1 MKAILQSQNIQDFAR
16 KIVRQAIDQGASQAE
31 ALVYARDD
39 TVVRFSQNNI
49 SQSGNLR
56 DEGALIRVFI
66 SPSKKASVN
75 VKQLDDQQSIN
86 KGIKQAIYLALES
99 GENRTARS
107 FASGQKIPRMP
118 SNFKKSIEAV
128 TDEIASRG
136 AKAAINISLRYS
148 TLIKR
153 VAGTI
158 TARKSEVT
166 IQNSNGLDAY
176 HKYSGASF
184 VTVSLARKE
193 NSTGVGFASQA
204 SNNYDDLDFIEVS
217 KEAADDAVRSV
228 KPKTLPLGEYDVI
241 FYPNAV
247 FDWLGSFMQLGFS
260 TQRMN
265 GYVEIG
271 KKCAS
276 ENLTIVDDPADSSTL
291 MAIPFDAEGTPTK
304 KLSLIED
311 GTAVSQCHDNNS
323 AAKSGTQSTGHSAFP
338 NDLTYE
344 SKFFPAWI
352 YFPANQIVTPGK
364 TSFEKMI
371 EGSKKKTILVKRF
384 MYGGLPMCVSET
396 EIMQGYTMGTWLLED
411 GEIIN
416 PLPSLR
422 LSNSLSGLAKNIT
435 DIGDGKSVKRLGC
448 MNTPCMKVQNVNFSV
463 STSMSV
469 PQGVL

>member
-1 MKAILQSQNIQDFAR
+1 MKTVLQYQNIQDLSR
-16 KIVRQAIDQGASQAE
+16 KIVKQATDQGASEAE
-31 ALVYARDD
+31 VLAYARDD

-49 SQSGNLR
+49 SQSASLR
-56 DEGALIRVFI
+56 DEGAVIRVFI
-66 SPSKKASVN
+66 SPSKRAVVS
-75 VKQLDDQQSIN
+75 VKQLGDPQAIDQ
-86 KGIKQAIYLALES
+86 GIKRAIYLAQNS
-99 GENRTARS
+99 GENKNARS
-107 FASGQKIPRMP
+107 FGSGQKIPRIG
-118 SNFKKSIEAV
+118 SNFKKGIDKI

-136 AKAAINISLRYS
+136 AKTAINTSLRGNK
-148 TLIKR
+148 LIKR

-158 TARKSEVT
+158 TARASEVT

-204 SNNYDDLDFIEVS
+204 SNNYGDLDFIAVS
-217 KEAADDAVRSV
+217 KEAADDAARSV
-228 KPKTLPLGEYDVI
+228 KPKALPLAKYDVI

-260 TQRMN
+260 TQRMK
-265 GYVEIG
+265 GYVDVG
-271 KKCAS
+271 KKCTS
-276 ENLTIVDDPADSSTL
+276 ENVTIVDDPTDSSTL
-291 MAIPFDAEGTPTK
+291 MAIPFDAEGTPSK
-304 KLSLIED
+304 KLPLIEN
-311 GTAVSQCHDNNS
+311 GMAVSQCYDNNS
-323 AAKSGTQSTGHSAFP
+323 AAKAGTQSTGHNMFP

-396 EIMQGYTMGTWLLED
+396 EVMQGYT
-411 GEIIN
+411 
-416 PLPSLR
+416 
-422 LSNSLSGLAKNIT
+422 
-435 DIGDGKSVKRLGC
+435 
-448 MNTPCMKVQNVNFSV
+448 
-463 STSMSV
+463 
-469 PQGVL
+469 